1 MQRRKFMSAT
11 LLVLT
16 SGSWSIAGA
25 ASPFSETD
33 AAAAVRATLE
43 RGAMAA
49 VDLLGRADGFLG
61 NPQVRITLPGFLN
74 DAASL
79 LRATGQQKRVDALIT
94 AMNRAAEA
102 AVPEARAVLVSTVK
116 DLSVEDGRR
125 LVMGGDN
132 SVTAFF
138 EEKTRAPLGE
148 RFLPIVTRATEQVSL
163 AAKYNAVAGKAAAL
177 GLMRAEDANIEQ
189 YVTGKTLDGLYLM
202 IGEEER
208 RIRQD
213 PVGAGSAILRKVFG
227 GR

>member
-1 MQRRKFMSAT
+1 M
-11 LLVLT
+11 
-16 SGSWSIAGA
+16 GA
-25 ASPFSETD
+25 QS
-33 AAAAVRATLE
+33 
-43 RGAMAA
+43 
-49 VDLLGRADGFLG
+49 
-61 NPQVRITLPGFLN
+61 
-74 DAASL
+74 
-79 LRATGQQKRVDALIT
+79 DALIT

>member
-1 MQRRKFMSAT
+1 MQRRKFTSAT
-11 LLVLT
+11 LVALA
-16 SGSWSIAGA
+16 AGPWRVADA

-33 AAAAVRATLE
+33 AATAVRAALE
-43 RGAMAA
+43 RGAVTA
-49 VDLLGRADGFLG
+49 VDLLGRTDGFLG
-61 NPQVRITLPGFLN
+61 NPQVRIPLPRFLN

-102 AVPEARAVLVSTVK
+102 SVPEARAVLVNTVK
-116 DLSVEDGRR
+116 HLSVEDGRR

-132 SVTAFF
+132 AVTAFF

-189 YVTGKTLDGLYLM
+189 YVTAKTLDGLYLM

-227 GR
+227 DR

>member
-61 NPQVRITLPGFLN
+61 NPQVRIALPGFLN